1 MADFRESVVPDDGLL
16 RRLGWCDG
24 YAAFSPQD
32 EALVFQGVLST
43 SAVASDRRA
52 RCRSVFVDEVG
63 KKQA

>member
-1 MADFRESVVPDDGLL
+1 MADFRESVVPDGGLL

-24 YAAFSPQD
+24 YAAFPPQD
-32 EALVFQGVLST
+32 KALVFQGVLSC
-43 SAVASDRRA
+43 VAGGADRRA

>member
-1 MADFRESVVPDDGLL
+1 MEDLGGGVVPDDGLL
-16 RRLGWCDG
+16 RRAGRRDG
-24 YAAFSPQD
+24 YAAFSPQN